1 MTLPVSIGGW
11 GVRETTA
18 LAISFLLGLTVS
30 ASVTVA
36 IVYGLTNFLCSL
48 PGMYFFM
55 NRKAN

>member
-18 LAISFLLGLTVS
+18 LAIAFLLGLSIS

-36 IVYGLTNFLCSL
+36 IVYGLTNLLCSM
-48 PGMYFFM
+48 PGMYFLA
-55 NRKAN
+55 NRKSN

>member
-1 MTLPVSIGGW
+1 VSIGGW